1 MVIATPK
8 RGSNGKK
15 PVSKKFLRLV
25 LTGTPGTGKT
35 TAAKAIAAA
44 TGARLI
50 DANAIVKRKALW
62 FNKARHEADLTRLKR
77 ALLQEIK
84 ASTAS
89 ASPRGFVA
97 EGHLLCEF
105 ALPCD
110 ACVVLRCDPREL
122 VRRLKKRGY
131 ARGKIAE
138 NVLCE
143 ILDYCLVKAEDA
155 YGAKKTIQIDVS
167 NASKRVDAKNAKKLL
182 DAVAKRR
189 SDDTNWSS
197 ALLDERF
204 KNGLG
209 LS

>member
-1 MVIATPK
+1 
-8 RGSNGKK
+8 
-15 PVSKKFLRLV
+15 

-35 TAAKAIAAA
+35 TIAKKIAAE

-50 DANAIVKRKALW
+50 DANALVKSKALW
-62 FNKARHEADLTRLKR
+62 FNRARHEADLAALKR
-77 ALLQEIK
+77 EIAREIRNAL
-84 ASTAS
+84 AS
-89 ASPRGFVA
+89 RKGFVA

-110 ACVVLRCDPREL
+110 ACVVLRCEPREL
-122 VRRLKKRGY
+122 ARRLKKRGY
-131 ARGKIAE
+131 PKKKVSE

-155 YGAKKTIQIDVS
+155 YGTKKTIQIDVS
-167 NASKRVDAKNAKKLL
+167 NASKSTKSSKLVDAA
-182 DAVAKRR
+182 AKRR
-189 SDDTNWSS
+189 SDDVNWSGV
-197 ALLDERF
+197 LLDERF